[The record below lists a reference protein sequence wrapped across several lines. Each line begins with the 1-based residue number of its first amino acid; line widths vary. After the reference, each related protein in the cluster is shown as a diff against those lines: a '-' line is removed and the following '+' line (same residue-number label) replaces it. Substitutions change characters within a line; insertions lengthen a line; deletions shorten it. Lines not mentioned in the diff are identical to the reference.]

1 MLSGVC
7 SSNPAAVFG
16 SQGDP
21 DDTADAGKI
30 AEFCALVL
38 DRPVAEGATAQ
49 FAAIGVTDA
58 ETTGP
63 RLMFHQVPE
72 GKVVKNRLHLDIMTD
87 DLDAETDRL
96 ADHAVGTQLRVA
108 SCNANGQ
115 NALSAAGL

>member
-1 MLSGVC
+1 MSNSLLALS
-7 SSNPAAVFG
+7 F
-16 SQGDP
+16 
-21 DDTADAGKI
+21 DTADAGKI
-30 AEFCALVL
+30 AEFWAQVL

-96 ADHAVGTQLRVA
+96 LRLGATVLNQASTTGLGWTTLADPDGNEFDLIAR
-108 SCNANGQ
+108 
-115 NALSAAGL
+115 